1 MGFITEI
8 TNLEQIPRFNVMK
21 EEMFDSRGSRVTGVY
36 SLMREDTRDH
46 LGICRD
52 KYRPIQLDEMLDIV
66 QTATEKVG
74 GIDHI
79 GYTFSRNGKRVVL
92 QSKLVDQFEING
104 DKIDGMF
111 YTVIDNSGMNSNKI
125 IPSTRRIVC
134 DNMLHLVKREA
145 EQTRSQGLRH
155 SFSFEEKVGGLI
167 NKMENNINIVKTFN
181 KTVEML
187 QNKKYNEDQMRQLI
201 QRILPDPKN
210 DNVSTK
216 LLNKRENIVER
227 FSRGVGNEGKTMWDA
242 LNAVTEYESR
252 NKFTPEKLIRT
263 LSTESLSNKA
273 LEILVA

>member
-1 MGFITEI
+1 MGFMTEI
-8 TNLEQIPRFNVMK
+8 ANLEQVPRFNVIK
-21 EEMFDSRGSRVTGVY
+21 EEMFDSRGSRVKGVF

-92 QSKLVDQFEING
+92 QSKLADQFEIDG
-104 DKIDGMF
+104 DRVDGMF

-134 DNMLHLVKREA
+134 DNMLHLIKREA

-167 NKMENNINIVKTFN
+167 NKMESNINIVRTFN

-187 QNKKYNEDQMRQLI
+187 KGKKYNEDQMRHLI

-210 DNVSTK
+210 DNASTK

-252 NKFTPEKLIRT
+252 NKLTPEKLIRT
-263 LSTESLSNKA
+263 LSTENLSNKA
-273 LEILVA
+273 LEILVS

>member
-1 MGFITEI
+1 MGFMNEI
-8 TNLEQIPRFNVMK
+8 TNLEEIPRFNVMK
-21 EEMFDSRGSRVTGVY
+21 EEVFDSRGSRVKGVY

-79 GYTFSRNGKRVVL
+79 GYIFSRNGKRVVL
-92 QSKLVDQFEING
+92 QSKLTNQFEING
-104 DKIDGMF
+104 DKVDGMF

-134 DNMLHLVKREA
+134 DNMLHLVKSEA
-145 EQTRSQGLRH
+145 EQTRSGGLRH
-155 SFSFEEKVGGLI
+155 SFSFEEKVSGLI
-167 NKMENNINIVKTFN
+167 NKIENNINIVKTFN

-210 DNVSTK
+210 DKASTK